1 MRSFRK
7 TAALVLAAS
16 MLMTACS
23 RQEVP
28 AAEPEVLAVA
38 AAAVEKGTMTHE
50 SAFSGRVAPAE
61 SVAVIGKAS
70 GTVKKTYF
78 EVGDTVKA
86 GDLLY
91 EIDPVDIM
99 LSVNQAQA
107 AYEAAAAQV
116 ELQTGSS
123 LDAQELQA
131 KTSEEQAYIGYQAAR
146 DAYNDLKEAVE
157 DMDTMIGALQN
168 MPASELAKATYN
180 ASATP
185 TDVKVNELSN
195 QTKRAIKKSGLS
207 VEDYTN
213 SDGTSFDAAGYKA
226 DMLASLRS
234 QRDSLEKSMEQ
245 AKTARRQAVSGYNS
259 ASDAVDLTTGKA
271 SEQAKNAAEASL
283 GQARAALALA
293 MAQVDYC
300 KVTTPIS
307 GVVEMKNVEAN
318 GMSGAGSPA
327 YLISNKDTMQV
338 SFGVPAETSR
348 KLQIG
353 DAVTVENGRIT
364 HTAVITEIGTMVDSA
379 SGLFKIKANVT
390 DDCGD
395 LLTGI
400 AVKLNL
406 VTDRAE
412 DALMIPVSAVYYD
425 DGRAYVYV
433 VRDDTAV
440 KTFIETGIFNDDAVQ
455 VTSGLSEG
463 DRVVTTWDAHLRNG
477 MLISVKEG

>member
-38 AAAVEKGTMTHE
+38 AATVEKGTMTHE

-116 ELQTGSS
+116 ELQTGSA

-157 DMDTMIGALQN
+157 DMEAAIIQVQN
-168 MPASELAKATYN
+168 MPASALADASSGV
-180 ASATP
+180 SATA
-185 TDVKVNELSN
+185 TNISKDELSASV
-195 QTKRAIKKSGLS
+195 KRAIKKSGLS
-207 VEDYTN
+207 VDDYTN
-213 SDGTSFDAAGYKA
+213 SNGYFDAAGYKA